1 MENYNVKKS
10 TMERYDIRL
19 KGKDSWSCQWATISI
34 SNDGMFNAQTDCGDF
49 NYYWGS
55 FGKCFKSFLV
65 DICSK
70 DSSYLYGKIHSRERD
85 GKVDVENTIINMKK
99 RVIESR
105 KEAGLRWVG
114 KDDLTDFEARTLW
127 DELDTFENSYDEITV
142 DAFSSLFYYE
152 LPKEERD
159 KVFHE
164 EELWYG
170 DLLVT
175 TPDREA
181 KTFCEVVAPIFA
193 EILKEELEKEKTT
206 VSA

>member
-1 MENYNVKKS
+1 MEKFNVKKS

-19 KGKDSWSCQWATISI
+19 KGEDSWRCQWANISI
-34 SNDGMFNAQTDCGDF
+34 SSDGMFNAQTDCGDF
-49 NYYWGS
+49 NYYWES
-55 FGKCFKSFLV
+55 FGECFKSFLI

-85 GKVDVENTIINMKK
+85 GRVDVKKTIDNMKK
-99 RVIESR
+99 RVVESR
-105 KEAGLRWVG
+105 REAGLRWLG
-114 KDDLTDFEARTLW
+114 KDDLTEDEARYLW
-127 DELDTFENSYDEITV
+127 DELESIQNSYDEITV
-142 DAFSSLFYYE
+142 DAFSSLYRYE
-152 LPKEERD
+152 LPEDERN

-193 EILKEELEKEKTT
+193 EILKEELEKEKTI

>member
-1 MENYNVKKS
+1 MGDYQFNKS

-19 KGKDSWSCQWATISI
+19 NGESAWRCQWANISI
-34 SNDGMFNAQTDCGDF
+34 SSDGMFNAQTDCGDF

-55 FGKCFKSFLV
+55 FGDCFKKFLV

-70 DSSYLYGKIHSRERD
+70 DSSYLYSKIHSHERD
-85 GKVDVENTIINMKK
+85 GRIDVEKTITNMKK

-105 KEAGLRWVG
+105 KEAGLRLLG
-114 KDDLTDFEARTLW
+114 KDDLTEEDARYLW
-127 DELDTFENSYDEITV
+127 DELESIQNSHGEISV
-142 DAFSSLFYYE
+142 DAFSSLYYYE

-159 KVFHE
+159 KVFHDE
-164 EELWYG
+164 DLWYG

-181 KTFCEVVAPIFA
+181 KTFCEVVAPMFA
-193 EILKEELEKEKTT
+193 EILKAELEKEKAT
-206 VSA
+206 VTA